1 MLQGNLKDCFT
12 YAKLFCFV
20 VSTRMEDSLLDWRR
34 LIVANCT
41 WPKESKRRGHMWR
54 ALPVNSACGSSPGT
68 LNELSYMGPTLP
80 SVLGCPKGQQIF
92 LAMIPISNESIVPK
106 EYKNSKGCTFFGHVP
121 IFIFIFY
128 FFCVLLCLLWS
139 PFEKFEKIEWLI
151 WHVHFA
157 SSYLTNG
164 KETLLESFSLKSP
177 YLHPVFGHAFRV
189 RSAK

>member
-54 ALPVNSACGSSPGT
+54 ALPVNSACGSYPGT
-68 LNELSYMGPTLP
+68 LNKLSYMGPTLP

-92 LAMIPISNESIVPK
+92 LAMIPISNEGIVPK
-106 EYKNSKGCTFFGHVP
+106 RVQKFKRMH
-121 IFIFIFY
+121 IFWSCAHFYFYFY
-128 FFCVLLCLLWS
+128 FFVFYCACFGVLL
-139 PFEKFEKIEWLI
+139 K
-151 WHVHFA
+151 
-157 SSYLTNG
+157 
-164 KETLLESFSLKSP
+164 SLKK
-177 YLHPVFGHAFRV
+177 LNDWFDMFILLV
-189 RSAK
+189 RILQMVKRHY